1 MNTTWTILLAGEL
14 QPTPRLR
21 AQVAGSRVIAADAG
35 IRHAT
40 ALNVRPEL
48 WIGDFDSAT
57 EALKEQ
63 FAHVPRQ
70 PHPTD
75 KDATDGALAVAHA
88 LASGA
93 GRVMLIGALHGR
105 TDHALAHLLQLA
117 DLAERGVSAVAS
129 SGREE
134 AHGLMAGR
142 RQRID
147 LPAGTSFSLLGF
159 GPLKN
164 VRLGNARW
172 ELAGEDIPFASTRP
186 LSNVAAGPVEVTIGA
201 GHAVLL
207 ARLDGNAVAGR

>member
-1 MNTTWTILLAGEL
+1 MDSTWTILLAGDL
-14 QPTPRLR
+14 RPTPRLR

-40 ALNVRPEL
+40 ALDLQPEL

-70 PHPTD
+70 PHPAD

-88 LASGA
+88 LANGA
-93 GRVMLIGALHGR
+93 GRVMLAGALHGR

-134 AHGLMAGR
+134 AHGLIPGR

-147 LPAGTSFSLLGF
+147 LPAGTPFSLLGF
-159 GPLKN
+159 GPLRN
-164 VRLGNARW
+164 VHVRNARW
-172 ELAGEDIPFASTRP
+172 ELSGEDIPFASTRP
-186 LSNVAAGPVEVTIGA
+186 LSNIAAGPVEITIGA
-201 GHAVLL
+201 GPAVLL
-207 ARLDGNAVAGR
+207 ARPAGNAVAGR